1 MSNQTCRFCHSDLK
15 HTFIDF
21 GVSPLANSFIKE
33 KELCKKESFYPL
45 HAYVCSN
52 CFLVQIGEFES
63 PEHIF
68 NEYAY
73 FSSFSDSW
81 LAHAQN
87 YVNMVLHRFELG
99 PKF

>member
-1 MSNQTCRFCHSDLK
+1 MSNQTCRFCRSDLT
-15 HTFIDF
+15 HTFIDL

-33 KELCKKESFYPL
+33 KELYKKESFYPL
-45 HAYVCSN
+45 HTYVCRH
-52 CFLVQIGEFES
+52 CFLVQIGGFES

-81 LAHAQN
+81 LAHAKN
-87 YVNMVLHRFELG
+87 YVEAITAI
-99 PKF
+99 